1 MTEIQIRVEP
11 EKSLGE
17 GMALWGITGCSFYGF
32 FFPTSPGTTLICYMF
47 GICLVSPVD
56 SMAMLARIR
65 LIGGTYHI

>member
-32 FFPTSPGTTLICYMF
+32 FFPNITGDYADMLYVWYMF
-47 GICLVSPVD
+47 GIPS
-56 SMAMLARIR
+56 
-65 LIGGTYHI
+65 